1 MPMNASGAVFCF
13 SIALYPLR
21 LSCSCTAGD
30 VGGGLVCLYCPQVYM
45 KQVVFFAN
53 QAQAAAGAFR

>member
-1 MPMNASGAVFCF
+1 MECWHVFAAVE
-13 SIALYPLR
+13 ILTTLR
-21 LSCSCTAGD
+21 TLCSCTAGD
-30 VGGGLVCLYCPQVYM
+30 VGGGLVCLNCPQVYM